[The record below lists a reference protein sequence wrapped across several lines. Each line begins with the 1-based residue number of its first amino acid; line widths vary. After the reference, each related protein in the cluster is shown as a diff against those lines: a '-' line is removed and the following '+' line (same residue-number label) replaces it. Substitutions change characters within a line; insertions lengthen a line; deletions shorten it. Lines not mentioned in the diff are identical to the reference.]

1 MTKLALFSDTH
12 TMHKQVKLPEC
23 DIAIFAGDMS
33 YRGKQDEVE
42 DFFDWFSSQD
52 QCLNKIVI
60 AGNHDLSFDPDRN
73 IPRGFPAWIDELET
87 DFPEIT
93 YLENSSTTLLG
104 LKIWGSPITPDFFPE
119 TWAFNLPRGLKIA
132 EVWDRIEADTDI
144 IITHG
149 PAWSHHDMVNGQFV
163 GCQDLR
169 EKILEIRPK
178 LHVCGHIHPG
188 HGIKESNGIIYA
200 NASVTNDRY
209 NVVNSAIEV
218 YL

>member
-1 MTKLALFSDTH
+1 MIKLALFSDTH
-12 TMHKQVKLPEC
+12 TMHIEVKLPEC

-42 DFFDWFSSQD
+42 DFFDWFSSQE

-60 AGNHDLSFDPDRN
+60 AGNHDLSFDADRN
-73 IPRGFPAWIDELET
+73 KPRGFPAWIDELESS
-87 DFPEIT
+87 FPEIT
-93 YLENSSTTLLG
+93 YLENSWTTILG

-119 TWAFNLPRGLKIA
+119 TWAFNLPRGHKIA
-132 EVWDRIEADTDI
+132 EVWNRIEKDTDI

-149 PAWSHHDMVNGQFV
+149 PAWSHLDMVNGQFV

-188 HGIKESNGIIYA
+188 YGIKESNGIIYA

-209 NVVNSAIEV
+209 NVVNSPIEV

>member
-12 TMHKQVKLPEC
+12 TMHNKVKLPKC

-33 YRGKQDEVE
+33 YRGTQEEVE
-42 DFFDWFSSQD
+42 GFFDWFSSQD

-60 AGNHDLSFDPDRN
+60 AGNHDLSFDPHKN
-73 IPRGFPAWIDELET
+73 IPRGFPVWIDELGTE
-87 DFPEIT
+87 FPEIT
-93 YLENSSTTLLG
+93 YLENSSINLLG
-104 LKIWGSPITPDFFPE
+104 LKIWGSPITPDFYPE
-119 TWAFNLPRGLKIA
+119 TWAFNLPRGLKISEA
-132 EVWDRIEADTDI
+132 WNHIEKDADI

-163 GCQDLR
+163 GCEDLK

-188 HGIKESNGIIYA
+188 YGIKEVDGIIYA

-209 NVVNSAIEV
+209 NIVNSVIEV

>member
-12 TMHKQVKLPEC
+12 TMHKKVKLPKC

-33 YRGKQDEVE
+33 YRGTQEEVE
-42 DFFDWFSSQD
+42 GFFDWFSSQD

-60 AGNHDLSFDPDRN
+60 AGNHDLSFDPNKN
-73 IPRGFPAWIDELET
+73 IPKGFPVWIDELGIE
-87 DFPEIT
+87 FPEIT
-93 YLENSSTTLLG
+93 YLENSYTTLFG
-104 LKIWGSPITPDFFPE
+104 LKIFGSPITPDFSPE
-119 TWAFNLPRGLKIA
+119 KWAFNLPRGPKIA
-132 EVWDRIEADTDI
+132 NVWNAIESDTNI

-149 PAWSHHDMVNGQFV
+149 PAWSHHDMVNGHFV
-163 GCQDLR
+163 GCEDLR
-169 EKILEIRPK
+169 DRILDINPK

-188 HGIKESNGIIYA
+188 YGIKEINKIIYA

>member
-93 YLENSSTTLLG
+93 YLENSYINLLG
-104 LKIWGSPITPDFFPE
+104 FKIWGSPITPDFFPE
-119 TWAFNLPRGLKIA
+119 TWAFNLPRGSKIS
-132 EVWDRIEADTDI
+132 EVWNRIEVDTDI

-209 NVVNSAIEV
+209 NVVNSVIEV